1 MNDINQEKPIESSEM
16 TSVGFSNSAKPLF
29 PDKFFSQ
36 AEGEKFVVFFLNEKL
51 YAMAAKEIAEV
62 TQTLPVAFLPN
73 APEWI
78 FGIANL
84 RGEIITVLDLP
95 KILHEE
101 TAVVSKKSKFVV
113 LQSKNSDSVVAFTVE
128 RVGEII
134 TLPAEKI
141 ETVEVQTSPH
151 IFGKAFHKLGVLH
164 LINAGKMLNALAS

>member
-1 MNDINQEKPIESSEM
+1 MTDKNMEKSIEPSEIS
-16 TSVGFSNSAKPLF
+16 SVGFSNSSKPLF
-29 PDKFFSQ
+29 PNSYFAQ
-36 AEGEKFVVFFLNEKL
+36 AEGEKFVVFFLNDKL
-51 YAMAAKEIAEV
+51 FAVAAEEIAEV
-62 TQTLPVAFLPN
+62 TQPLPVALLPN

-101 TAVVSKKSKFVV
+101 TAVVSRKSKFVI
-113 LQSKNSDSVVAFTVE
+113 LHSKNSDSVVAFTVE

-141 ETVEVQTSPH
+141 ETVKEKNAPH
-151 IFGKAFHKLGVLH
+151 VFGKTFHKLGVLH
-164 LINAGKMLNALAS
+164 LINAENMLNALAF